1 MNEAESFE
9 LFVERQRSVPRPRKT
24 PVLHHLPRFA
34 DRVLLSGLKLRGYK
48 SHKLETSV
56 GRLHVLESKGQGELP
71 PVVVLHGLSA
81 SGQYYENLMRR
92 IRPHVKR
99 VIAPDMPGH
108 GYSDLPPGGLDHD
121 SLGAGLQEGLDQ
133 LITEPAVIFG
143 NSLGGAAAVRYAV
156 ERSDR
161 VLALVL
167 AAPGGAPMPEGGDL
181 GEFLDGFM
189 LDGHGKALDFVD
201 RLFHRPHPMRHV
213 LAWGVR
219 QQFGRT
225 GIEDLL
231 RSFRPDHLL
240 QPEELEQLTMPV
252 IVYWGE
258 ADRVLLPEHRKFYE
272 DHLPPHAEVH
282 RIEEYGHVPH
292 MSHPDCLAERLLEV
306 ARAVRDG
313 DG

>member
-9 LFVERQRSVPRPRKT
+9 QYVERREALPRPRKT
-24 PVLHHLPRFA
+24 PVLHHLPRMA
-34 DRVLLSGLKLRGYK
+34 DRVLLSGLKMRGYR
-48 SHKLETSV
+48 SHKVPTSV
-56 GRLHVLESKGQGELP
+56 GKVHVLETEGRGELP

-81 SGQYYENLMRR
+81 SGQYYENLIRR

-99 VIAPDMPGH
+99 VVAPDMPGH
-108 GYSDLPPGGLDHD
+108 GYSDLPPGGLDHE
-121 SLGAGLQEGLDQ
+121 SLGAGLREGLDQ
-133 LITEPAVIFG
+133 LITEPTVIFG
-143 NSLGGAAAVRYAV
+143 NSLGGAAAVRYAI
-156 ERSDR
+156 ERQDR

-167 AAPGGAPMPEGGDL
+167 AAPGGAAMAEGDL
-181 GEFLDGFM
+181 GNFLDGFM

-201 RLFHRPHPMRHV
+201 RLFHRPHPLRHV

-231 RSFRPDHLL
+231 RSFSPDDLL

-292 MSHPDCLAERLLEV
+292 MSHPDCLAERLLQALRSV
-306 ARAVRDG
+306 HDG